1 MSASTEQAIRD
12 WPRESRVS
20 SAFKFLRMQS
30 SGGKVFTGSMIMLV
44 GSAFV
49 SVANFGYN
57 IGVAHLLGPGDFSQ
71 AAAAVTLLMLASCIN
86 LAFQLVSA
94 KLIARAET
102 MEAKA
107 ALYQALMKRAWY
119 VGAGVTAFIFIIRQ
133 PLAEYLRLPETRLV
147 DVLALGMLFYIP
159 LGVRRGAMQGLC
171 KFVRLSANLTVEAF
185 IKLAG
190 ALTFI
195 LFGAGVFGAVGAIS
209 LSVFGAYLMPADD
222 AELRV
227 KTNSIFDSHFMEGM
241 QAIIFFVG
249 QVIINNVDILMVK
262 HYFAAEDAGIYAAVA
277 LVGRLLY
284 FATWSVT
291 SAMFPVAAGA
301 RVEKESRRALIVP
314 LLFVLALSSVFVV
327 FLAAF
332 PNIVIHVLFGSGFHR
347 VDVNMAQLLTMNAAA
362 TGIYALAVV
371 LIAYEMSRRI
381 ANTGWFQLVVS
392 VAVMGG
398 VVFFHGS
405 LLQVIVVQQ
414 VLRGILLL
422 AVSIP
427 FLFGQAHA
435 DLGEEA
441 V

>member
-1 MSASTEQAIRD
+1 MSVSSEQAIRS
-12 WPRESRVS
+12 WPPESRVS
-20 SAFKFLRMQS
+20 SALKFLRRPG
-30 SGGKVFTGSMIMLV
+30 SGGKVLSGSMIMLA

-49 SVANFGYN
+49 SIANFGYN

-94 KLIARAET
+94 KLIARAGT
-102 MEAKA
+102 MQQKA
-107 ALYQALMKRAWY
+107 AIYQALMKRAWY
-119 VGAGVTAFIFIIRQ
+119 VGAGLTAFLFIVRQ
-133 PLAEYLRLPETRLV
+133 PLADYLRLPETRLV

-171 KFVRLSANLTVEAF
+171 KFVKLSTNLTAEAVVKLIGAISF
-185 IKLAG
+185 IVMG
-190 ALTFI
+190 S
-195 LFGAGVFGAVGAIS
+195 GVFGAVGAIS
-209 LSVFGAYLMPADD
+209 LSVFAAYMLPADD

-227 KTNSIFDSHFMEGM
+227 KSKGVFDSHFMEGM

-262 HYFAAEDAGIYAAVA
+262 HYFAAEEAGIYAAVA

-314 LLFVLALSSVFVV
+314 LLFVIALSSIFVV
-327 FLAAF
+327 ALAAF
-332 PNIVIHVLFGSGFHR
+332 PNIVIRVLFGSGFHGTGI
-347 VDVNMAQLLTMNAAA
+347 NMAELLVMNAVA

-398 VVFFHGS
+398 VVLFHGS
-405 LLQVIVVQQ
+405 LVQVIVVQQ
-414 VLRGILLL
+414 VLRATLLL

-427 FLFGQAHA
+427 FIFGHAHA
-435 DLGEEA
+435 VSEEA

>member
-1 MSASTEQAIRD
+1 
-12 WPRESRVS
+12 
-20 SAFKFLRMQS
+20 MQTF
-30 SGGKVFTGSMIMLV
+30 GGKVLTGSMIMLA

-94 KLIARAET
+94 KLIARASS
-102 MEAKA
+102 MPAKA
-107 ALYQALMKRAWY
+107 AIYQTLTKRAWF
-119 VGAGVTAFIFIIRQ
+119 VGAGLTAFLFIVRQ
-133 PLAEYLRLPETRLV
+133 PLADYLRLPETRLV
-147 DVLALGMLFYIP
+147 DVLAIGMLFYIP

-171 KFVRLSANLTVEAF
+171 KFVRLSVNLTAEAVVKLLGALAF
-185 IKLAG
+185 IV
-190 ALTFI
+190 
-195 LFGAGVFGAVGAIS
+195 FGAGVFGAVGAIS
-209 LSVFGAYLMPADD
+209 LSVFCAFLLPADD
-222 AELRV
+222 AELRA
-227 KTNSIFDSHFMEGM
+227 KTTGVFDSHFMEGM
-241 QAIIFFVG
+241 QAIIFFIG

-262 HYFAAEDAGIYAAVA
+262 HYFAAEQAGIYAAVA

-314 LLFVLALSSVFVV
+314 LLFVIGLSSTFVV

-332 PNIVIHVLFGSGFHR
+332 PNIVVHVLFGSGFHR
-347 VDVNMAQLLTMNAAA
+347 AGVDMAQLLTMNAVA

-427 FLFGQAHA
+427 FLFGHAHA
-435 DLGEEA
+435 VGEEA

>member
-1 MSASTEQAIRD
+1 MSVSSEQAIRS
-12 WPRESRVS
+12 WPPESRVS
-20 SAFKFLRMQS
+20 SALKFLRRPG
-30 SGGKVFTGSMIMLV
+30 SGGKVLSGSMIMLA

-49 SVANFGYN
+49 SIANFGYN

-94 KLIARAET
+94 KLIARAGT
-102 MEAKA
+102 MQQKA
-107 ALYQALMKRAWY
+107 AIYQALMKRAWY
-119 VGAGVTAFIFIIRQ
+119 VGAGLTAFLFIVRQ
-133 PLAEYLRLPETRLV
+133 PLADYLRLPETRLV

-171 KFVRLSANLTVEAF
+171 KFVKLSTNLTAEAVVKLIGAISF
-185 IKLAG
+185 IVMG
-190 ALTFI
+190 S
-195 LFGAGVFGAVGAIS
+195 GVFGAVGAIS
-209 LSVFGAYLMPADD
+209 LSVFAAYMLPAGD

-227 KTNSIFDSHFMEGM
+227 KSKGVFDSHFMEGM

-262 HYFAAEDAGIYAAVA
+262 HYFAAEEAGIYAAVA

-314 LLFVLALSSVFVV
+314 LLFVIALSSIFVV
-327 FLAAF
+327 ALAAF
-332 PNIVIHVLFGSGFHR
+332 PNIVIRVLFGSGFHGAGI
-347 VDVNMAQLLTMNAAA
+347 NMAELLVMNAVA

-405 LLQVIVVQQ
+405 LVQVIVVQQ
-414 VLRGILLL
+414 VLRATLLL

-427 FLFGQAHA
+427 FIFGHAHA
-435 DLGEEA
+435 VSEEA

>member
-1 MSASTEQAIRD
+1 MSVPTDHALAG
-12 WPRESRVS
+12 WPRD
-20 SAFKFLRMQS
+20 SAKNTAVLTAPTVNTE
-30 SGGKVFTGSMIMLV
+30 GAVLTGSVIMLA

-49 SVANFGYN
+49 SLANFGYN
-57 IGVAHLLGPGDFSQ
+57 ISVAHLLGPSDFSH

-94 KLIARAET
+94 KLIARGPS
-102 MEAKA
+102 MGAKA
-107 ALYQALMKRAWY
+107 AVYQSMMKRAWF
-119 VGAGVTAFIFIIRQ
+119 VGAALTGAMFVLRGPIAS
-133 PLAEYLRLPETRLV
+133 YLRLTDVHLI

-171 KFVRLSANLTVEAF
+171 QFVRLSANLTAEAVV
-185 IKLAG
+185 KLIG
-190 ALTFI
+190 AVVFMI
-195 LFGAGVFGAVGAIS
+195 VGGGVFGAVGAIS
-209 LSVFGAYLMPADD
+209 LSVFVAFLLPAGDR
-222 AELRV
+222 ELRGDV
-227 KTNSIFDSHFMEGM
+227 HAGFDASFMEGM
-241 QAIIFFVG
+241 QAIIFFIG

-291 SAMFPVAAGA
+291 SAMFPVSAGA
-301 RVEKESRRALIVP
+301 RVERESRRVLVVP
-314 LLFVLALSSVFVV
+314 IMFVVALSSIFVV

-332 PNIVIHVLFGSGFHR
+332 PNLVIHVLFGSGFHR
-347 VDVNMAQLLTMNAAA
+347 DNINMGQLLTMNAIA
-362 TGIYALAVV
+362 TGVYALAVV

-398 VVFFHGS
+398 VAVYHDS

-427 FLFGQAHA
+427 FIFGHAHA
-435 DLGEEA
+435 VREEA

>member
-1 MSASTEQAIRD
+1 MSTPSEQALAG
-12 WPRESRVS
+12 WPREQSGEIGVLER
-20 SAFKFLRMQS
+20 KPEDS
-30 SGGKVFTGSMIMLV
+30 SGLVLTGSVIMLA

-49 SVANFGYN
+49 SLANFGYN
-57 IGVAHLLGPGDFSQ
+57 IGVAHLLGPSDFSH

-94 KLIARAET
+94 KLIARSESMA
-102 MEAKA
+102 AKA
-107 ALYQALMKRAWY
+107 AVYQTLMKRAWF
-119 VGAGVTAFIFIIRQ
+119 VGAALTAFLFIMREPI
-133 PLAEYLRLPETRLV
+133 ASYLRLSEVRLI

-171 KFVRLSANLTVEAF
+171 QFVRLSANLTAEAVVKLIGAIAF
-185 IKLAG
+185 IVMG
-190 ALTFI
+190 S
-195 LFGAGVFGAVGAIS
+195 GVFGAVGAIS
-209 LSVFGAYLMPADD
+209 LSVFVAFLLPAGDK
-222 AELRV
+222 ELRAH
-227 KTNSIFDSHFMEGM
+227 TLGNFDSSFMEGM

-249 QVIINNVDILMVK
+249 QVIISNVDILMVK

-291 SAMFPVAAGA
+291 SAMFPVSAGA
-301 RVEKESRRALIVP
+301 RVEKESRRVMIVP
-314 LLFVLALSSVFVV
+314 LLFVIALSSIFVV

-332 PNIVIHVLFGSGFHR
+332 PNLVIHVLFGSTFHR
-347 VDVNMAQLLTMNAAA
+347 ANLDMGQLLTMNAIA
-362 TGIYALAVV
+362 TGIYSLAVV

-392 VAVMGG
+392 VAVIGG
-398 VVFFHGS
+398 VAAYHGS

-427 FLFGQAHA
+427 FLFGHTRST
-435 DLGEEA
+435 GEEA

>member
-1 MSASTEQAIRD
+1 MSSSSEQAIRG

-20 SAFKFLRMQS
+20 SALRLLRTHT
-30 SGGKVFTGSMIMLV
+30 SGGKVFTGSVIMLA

-49 SVANFGYN
+49 SIANFGYN

-86 LAFQLVSA
+86 LAFQLVTA
-94 KLIARAET
+94 KLIARATSKPER
-102 MEAKA
+102 A
-107 ALYQALMKRAWY
+107 AIYQTLTKRAWY
-119 VGAGVTAFIFIIRQ
+119 VGAALTAFLFLVRV
-133 PLAEYLRLPETRLV
+133 PLANYLRLPETRLV

-171 KFVRLSANLTVEAF
+171 QFVRLSANLTAEAVVKLVGAMAF
-185 IKLAG
+185 I
-190 ALTFI
+190 F
-195 LFGAGVFGAVGAIS
+195 FGAGVFGAVGAIS
-209 LSVFGAYLMPADD
+209 LSVFGAYLLPAGDK
-222 AELRV
+222 ELRI
-227 KTNSIFDSHFMEGM
+227 KASGEFDSHFMEGM

-262 HYFAAEDAGIYAAVA
+262 HYFASEDAGVYAAVA

-291 SAMFPVAAGA
+291 SAMFPVSAGA
-301 RVEKESRRALIVP
+301 SVEKESRRVMVVP
-314 LLFVLALSSVFVV
+314 LLFVIALSSIFVV
-327 FLAAF
+327 FLGAF
-332 PNIVIHVLFGSGFHR
+332 PNVIVHVLFGNGFHR
-347 VDVNMAQLLTMNAAA
+347 VDINMAELLIMNAVA

-427 FLFGQAHA
+427 FLFGHAHSV
-435 DLGEEA
+435 GEEA